1 MPDIGVLSLIL
12 GNEALTR
19 GLADPEARMLIE
31 WLVEQAE
38 RLAATGPPQPL
49 LETEVARLCRRARAL
64 ARFVTLWCYEKGRR
78 AACQL
83 AAVERFAWEL
93 PTRAVDPCEL
103 MQEILFCEGEAHGQ
117 PRVSRSGRPR
127 RCSPAACGR

>member
-19 GLADPEARMLIE
+19 GLGDAEARMLIE

-38 RLAATGPPQPL
+38 RLSAAALPKEA
-49 LETEVARLCRRARAL
+49 LEAEVTRLCRRARAL
-64 ARFVTLWCYEKGRR
+64 ARFVSLWCYEQGRR

-93 PTRAVDPCEL
+93 PASAVDPCEL
-103 MQEILFCEGEAHGQ
+103 MQEILFCEGEALA
-117 PRVSRSGRPR
+117 RP
-127 RCSPAACGR
+127 

>member
-12 GNEALTR
+12 GNESVTR
-19 GLADPEARMLIE
+19 GLGDPEARMLIE

-38 RLAATGPPQPL
+38 RLSAAAL
-49 LETEVARLCRRARAL
+49 SKEALEAEVIRLCRRARAL
-64 ARFVTLWCYEKGRR
+64 ARFVSLWCYEKGRR

-93 PTRAVDPCEL
+93 PTRPVDPCEL
-103 MQEILFCEGEAHGQ
+103 MQEILFCEGEALA
-117 PRVSRSGRPR
+117 RP
-127 RCSPAACGR
+127 

>member
-1 MPDIGVLSLIL
+1 MPAIGVLSQIVD
-12 GNEALTR
+12 NEALTR

-38 RLAATGPPQPL
+38 RLASTDPSQEAL
-49 LETEVARLCRRARAL
+49 AAEVARLCRRARAL
-64 ARFVTLWCYEKGRR
+64 ARFVGLWCYEGGRR

-93 PTRAVDPCEL
+93 PSRAMDPCEL
-103 MQEILFCEGEAHGQ
+103 MQEILFCEGEA
-117 PRVSRSGRPR
+117 R
-127 RCSPAACGR
+127 AAVPPLAA

>member
-1 MPDIGVLSLIL
+1 MPDLGVLSLIL

-19 GLADPEARMLIE
+19 GLSDPEARMLIE

-38 RLAATGPPQPL
+38 RMTAAQLPKEAQ
-49 LETEVARLCRRARAL
+49 EAEIIRLCRRARAL

-93 PTRAVDPCEL
+93 PTHAVDPCEL
-103 MQEILFCEGEAHGQ
+103 MQEILFCEGEALG
-117 PRVSRSGRPR
+117 RV
-127 RCSPAACGR
+127 

>member
-1 MPDIGVLSLIL
+1 MPAIGVLSQIVD
-12 GNEALTR
+12 NEALTR

-38 RLAATGPPQPL
+38 RLAGTAPPQEAL
-49 LETEVARLCRRARAL
+49 AAEVARLCRRARAV
-64 ARFVTLWCYEKGRR
+64 ARFVGLWCHEGGRR

-93 PTRAVDPCEL
+93 PSRAMDPCEL
-103 MQEILFCEGEAHGQ
+103 MQEILFCEGEAL
-117 PRVSRSGRPR
+117 
-127 RCSPAACGR
+127 AAAPPLAA

>member
-1 MPDIGVLSLIL
+1 MPAIGVLSLIVA
-12 GNEALTR
+12 NEALTR

-38 RLAATGPPQPL
+38 RLAAAQPAEDVL
-49 LETEVARLCRRARAL
+49 AKEVTRLCRRARAL
-64 ARFVTLWCYEKGRR
+64 ARFVSLWCHEGGRR

-103 MQEILFCEGEAHGQ
+103 MQEILFCEGEVLARG
-117 PRVSRSGRPR
+117 G
-127 RCSPAACGR
+127 